1 MRSRYSETDKM
12 GYVYYGHF
20 LQYFEVVRTELVRE
34 LGMPYRVMEDNGVML
49 PVVNAEV
56 TYKRP
61 VNYDELMNITV
72 HIYDLPT
79 ARLITYYDVITE
91 GGDLPNTLGRVDLV
105 FMDVKTR
112 RPMKAPQEFNDKIR
126 EHIALSHE

>member
-1 MRSRYSETDKM
+1 MVKLPKTRPLISYTIQLRSRYSETDKM

-20 LQYFEVVRTELVRE
+20 LQYFEVVRAELVRE

-72 HIYDLPT
+72 HIYDYPT
-79 ARLITYYDVITE
+79 ARLITYYNVIT
-91 GGDLPNTLGRVDLV
+91 
-105 FMDVKTR
+105 
-112 RPMKAPQEFNDKIR
+112 
-126 EHIALSHE
+126 